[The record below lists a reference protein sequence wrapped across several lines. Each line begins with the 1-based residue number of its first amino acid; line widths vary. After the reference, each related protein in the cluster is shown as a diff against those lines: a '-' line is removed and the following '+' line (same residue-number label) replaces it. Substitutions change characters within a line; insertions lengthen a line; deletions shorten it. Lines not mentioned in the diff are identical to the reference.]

1 MERSVTLT
9 QRRERF
15 AECRWSA
22 RSTEPE
28 VFTFERVHAQTAALS
43 CHAPVRPKKR
53 CTRVMYPAKVRMHL
67 PPPERSAA
75 KRVLL
80 LLALVLLGQVWSEEP
95 DLDLVLDR
103 DLGLVHHRLPEPTSP
118 FIPPYTSSAH
128 ERPVCPASPATHT
141 HAPGHS
147 GFEGARNSYAVVLL
161 VAHRLGSD

>member
-1 MERSVTLT
+1 METLTLT

-75 KRVLL
+75 KRALL
-80 LLALVLLGQVWSEEP
+80 MLALVLLWQVWTEEP
-95 DLDLVLDR
+95 ELEPLR
-103 DLGLVHHRLPEPTSP
+103 AHHRLPEPTCANVPAYS
-118 FIPPYTSSAH
+118 SSAH
-128 ERPVCPASPATHT
+128 ESPVCPASPASRAHE
-141 HAPGHS
+141 PGHS
-147 GFEGARNSYAVVLL
+147 GFEGARNSYVVALL